1 MTTFT
6 VMSGERCGVPLMCH
20 CNFYTEARAIDL
32 ARALVLFGEVAFAFV
47 WPSDLHSN
55 PARQVYLFLDRR
67 YRDRVPE
74 RGRIIREEL
83 DR

>member
-6 VMSGERCGVPLMCH
+6 VMSGERFGVPLLSH
-20 CNFYTEARAIDL
+20 GDLLTEARAIDL
-32 ARALVLFGEVAFAFV
+32 ARALVLLGGAAFAFA

-55 PARQVYLFLDRR
+55 PARQVYLFLDRH